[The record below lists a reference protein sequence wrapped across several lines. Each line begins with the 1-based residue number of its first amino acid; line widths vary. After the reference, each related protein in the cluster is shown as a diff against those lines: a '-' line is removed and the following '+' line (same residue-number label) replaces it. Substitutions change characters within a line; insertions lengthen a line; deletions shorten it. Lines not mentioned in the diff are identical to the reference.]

1 MKQSQQISNKSTV
14 IARALPEA
22 TSSLKQIPQLKAFST
37 YNYVPLL
44 NLKHSDFISL
54 KTNYEVYIPFGEDN
68 LLPSQLNQLAREV
81 PVHRAI
87 LNSKASYIIGRGFST
102 DNKIIQQLIDT
113 PNNTFENLNSIFRY
127 VVHDYLNIGNAY
139 IEIITNPKKSFTYL
153 YHIDSSKCRLSA
165 LENDVL
171 IHPSWAEFKGKNDEN
186 LTSLPLFPQFR
197 KGPDGLLHSVYH
209 IKDYEPE
216 FYYYGLCSYFAG
228 LRSIIISGLTN
239 LWNQNRLEVGFTAP
253 GLLII
258 PGINDEADAN
268 SLDEEF
274 SKFKGVDGEKS
285 GDIIIQYLA
294 DLSPGQ
300 TSQQAK
306 FIEFKKN
313 NDGNWMDLHTQSEL
327 SIITIHNWFRSLT
340 PYSGEKTGFDSN
352 RIVNEYEIA
361 LNTIINPLQSFFL
374 RHIDQILQYF
384 SLPLGQLNFINE
396 PPIQRINP
404 LKFVWEARRDAG
416 LDYDASDPIQK
427 MLIMQLKNTF
437 NSSTPD
443 TNTIA

>member
-1 MKQSQQISNKSTV
+1 M
-14 IARALPEA
+14 
-22 TSSLKQIPQLKAFST
+22 KAFSN

-44 NLKHSDFISL
+44 NLKRSDFIDL
-54 KTNYEVYIPFGEDN
+54 RTNYDIFIPFGEDN
-68 LLPSQLNQLAREV
+68 LLPTQLNQLSREV

-87 LNSKASYIIGRGFST
+87 LNSKASYILGRGLSS
-102 DNKIIQQLIDT
+102 DNKVIQKLISA
-113 PNNTFENLNSIFRY
+113 PNNTFEDLNSIFRY
-127 VVHDYLNIGNAY
+127 VILDYLNIGNAY
-139 IEIITNPKKSFTYL
+139 VEIITDPNKSFMYL

-165 LENDVL
+165 VENDVL

-186 LTSLPLFPQFR
+186 LISLPLFPDFR

-239 LWNQNRLEVGFTAP
+239 LWNQNRLENGFTAP

-258 PGINDEADAN
+258 PGINDEDDATA
-268 SLDEEF
+268 LDEEF

-313 NDGNWMDLHTQSEL
+313 EEGNWMDLHTQSEL

-361 LNTIINPLQSFFL
+361 LNTIINPLQTFFL
-374 RHIDQILQYF
+374 RHLDQIFKYF
-384 SLPLGQLNFINE
+384 SLPLGKLSFINE

-404 LKFVWEARRDAG
+404 LKFVWEARQDAG
-416 LDYDASDPIQK
+416 LSFDPNDPVQK
-427 MLIMQLKNTF
+427 LLIMQLKNTF
-437 NSSTPD
+437 NSATPD
-443 TNTIA
+443 TGSTV

>member
-1 MKQSQQISNKSTV
+1 M
-14 IARALPEA
+14 
-22 TSSLKQIPQLKAFST
+22 
-37 YNYVPLL
+37 
-44 NLKHSDFISL
+44 
-54 KTNYEVYIPFGEDN
+54 
-68 LLPSQLNQLAREV
+68 
-81 PVHRAI
+81 
-87 LNSKASYIIGRGFST
+87 
-102 DNKIIQQLIDT
+102 
-113 PNNTFENLNSIFRY
+113 
-127 VVHDYLNIGNAY
+127 
-139 IEIITNPKKSFTYL
+139 YL

-165 LENDVL
+165 IENDVL

-186 LTSLPLFPQFR
+186 LISLPIFPDFR

-239 LWNQNRLEVGFTAP
+239 LWNQKRLENGFTAP
-253 GLLII
+253 GLLIV
-258 PGINDEADAN
+258 PGVNDDDEAAV
-268 SLDEEF
+268 LETEF
-274 SKFKGVDGEKS
+274 NKFKGVDGDKS

-313 NDGNWMDLHTQSEL
+313 VEGNWMDLHTQSEL

-374 RHIDQILQYF
+374 RHLDQIFKYF
-384 SLPLGQLNFINE
+384 SLPVGKLTFINE

-404 LKFVWEARRDAG
+404 LKFVWEARQDAG
-416 LDYDASDPIQK
+416 LSFDPNDSVQK
-427 MLIMQLKNTF
+427 LLIMQLKNTF
-437 NSSTPD
+437 NSATPD
-443 TNTIA
+443 PNSIA

>member
-1 MKQSQQISNKSTV
+1 MQS
-14 IARALPEA
+14 
-22 TSSLKQIPQLKAFST
+22 FST
-37 YNYVPLL
+37 YNYLPLL
-44 NLKHSDFISL
+44 NLKRSDFINL
-54 KTNYEVYIPFGEDN
+54 KTNYEIFIPFGEDN
-68 LLPSQLNQLAREV
+68 LLPTQLNQLAREV

-87 LNSKASYIIGRGFST
+87 LNSKSSYVLGRGFVT
-102 DNKIIQQLIDT
+102 RNPVIQKLIES
-113 PNNTFENLNSIFRY
+113 PNNTFEDLNTIFRY
-127 VVHDYLNIGNAY
+127 IVHDYLTIGNAY
-139 IEIITNPKKSFTYL
+139 LEIITNPAKTFMYW
-153 YHIDSSKCRLSA
+153 YHTDSSKCRLSA
-165 LENDVL
+165 VENEVL

-186 LTSLPLFPQFR
+186 LTRVPLFPEFK
-197 KGPDGLLHSVYH
+197 KGADGLMHSIYH

-216 FYYYGLCSYFAG
+216 FFYYGLCSYFPG

-239 LWNQNRLEVGFTAP
+239 LWNQNRLEQGFTAP

-258 PGINDEADAN
+258 PGINDETDAEE
-268 SLDEEF
+268 LDAEF
-274 SKFKGVDGEKS
+274 AKFKGVDGEKS

-313 NDGNWMDLHTQSEL
+313 EEGNWLNLHTQSEL

-340 PYSGEKTGFDSN
+340 PYSGENTGFDSN

-361 LNTIINPLQSFFL
+361 INSIVTPLQTFFL
-374 RHIDQILQYF
+374 RHLDQILKHF
-384 SLPLGQLNFINE
+384 KLPAGQLSFLNE

-416 LDYDASDPIQK
+416 LDFDPTDPIQK

-437 NSSTPD
+437 NTIPSTEIP
-443 TNTIA
+443 T

>member
-1 MKQSQQISNKSTV
+1 
-14 IARALPEA
+14 
-22 TSSLKQIPQLKAFST
+22 LKAFST

-44 NLKHSDFISL
+44 NLKRSDFINL
-54 KTNYEVYIPFGEDN
+54 RTNYDIFIPFGEDN
-68 LLPSQLNQLAREV
+68 LLPTQLNQLAREV

-87 LNSKASYIIGRGFST
+87 LNSKASYIIGRGFLT
-102 DNKIIQQLIDT
+102 NNKVIQQIVST
-113 PNNTFENLNSIFRY
+113 PNNTFEDLNSIFRY
-127 VVHDYLNIGNAY
+127 VVHDYLNIGNSY
-139 IEIITNPKKSFTYL
+139 IEIITNPKKSFMYL

-165 LENDVL
+165 IENDVL
-171 IHPSWAEFKGKNDEN
+171 IHPSWEDFKGKNDEN
-186 LTSLPLFPQFR
+186 LTSLPLFPDFR

-228 LRSIIISGLTN
+228 LRSIIVSGLTN
-239 LWNQNRLEVGFTAP
+239 LWNQKRLENGFTAP
-253 GLLII
+253 GLLIV
-258 PGINDEADAN
+258 PGINDEDDATA
-268 SLDEEF
+268 LDEEF
-274 SKFKGVDGEKS
+274 NKFKGVDGEKS

-313 NDGNWMDLHTQSEL
+313 EEGNWMDLHTQSEL

-361 LNTIINPLQSFFL
+361 LNTIINPLQTFFL
-374 RHIDQILQYF
+374 RHLDQLFKYF
-384 SLPLGQLNFINE
+384 SLPVGQLSFINE

-404 LKFVWEARRDAG
+404 LKFVWEARQDAG
-416 LDYDASDPIQK
+416 LSFDPNDPVQK
-427 MLIMQLKNTF
+427 LLIMQLKNTF
-437 NSSTPD
+437 NSATPD
-443 TNTIA
+443 TGSTI